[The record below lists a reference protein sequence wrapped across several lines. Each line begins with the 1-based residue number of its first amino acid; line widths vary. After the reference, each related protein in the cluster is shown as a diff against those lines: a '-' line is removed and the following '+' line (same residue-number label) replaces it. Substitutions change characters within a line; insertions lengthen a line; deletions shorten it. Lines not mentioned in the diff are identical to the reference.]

1 MCAANR
7 RTRRSA
13 KSGQGAD
20 RAEQPAS
27 ASGSAEARDEDLDGG
42 QRERGKERKKGK
54 GKQTRMVVE
63 QGRAPLRYAVEQSR
77 ERPRPSNAWK
87 QVRLYEQCD
96 LKWGACVDRRRAL
109 THAGRSQWVLYLAT
123 QVESAWKRKEDIG
136 WLTLQKSLVTRE
148 RGMGTYILFLWLVGH
163 V

>member
-1 MCAANR
+1 
-7 RTRRSA
+7 
-13 KSGQGAD
+13 
-20 RAEQPAS
+20 
-27 ASGSAEARDEDLDGG
+27 
-42 QRERGKERKKGK
+42 
-54 GKQTRMVVE
+54 MVVE

-96 LKWGACVDRRRAL
+96 LKWGACVDWRRAL

-136 WLTLQKSLVTRE
+136 WLTLQKDLLCQNLRRCNYGSVE
-148 RGMGTYILFLWLVGH
+148 
-163 V
+163 